1 MKIKGFDKD
10 LKCRGFQFEIGKEYK
25 IDTNGKPL
33 ELCSGTVFH
42 YCDSLQKVHEYY
54 SCDDDSNRFCEIEVL
69 GEEVSDGEKCG
80 SDHIRILREIT
91 GEELDVLK
99 GLINGNTGIFNS
111 GNLNSGNLNSGD
123 RNSGNLNSGDLNS
136 GDRNSGDWN
145 SGDWNSGDQNSGDRN
160 SGNWNSGDRNSG
172 NRNSGNW
179 NSGDQNSGN
188 RNSGNWNSG
197 DWNSGDQNSGSHNQG
212 SYNSGNYNR
221 GYGNSD
227 ERNSG
232 WRNSGRR
239 NMGDRNSGCGNV
251 GDKNTGHDNIGSWNT
266 GRRNRGNS
274 NSGMFNRCSH
284 SNGFFCTT
292 EPTVRMFNKDTNL
305 TYDDFLRSE
314 WHRVLNFG
322 LFHLTEWVTYTD
334 AEKQADPVKELT
346 EGYLKTRSFEEA
358 CRIWWENLSEKDKKI
373 VQSMPNFDADVFEEI
388 TGIKL
393 K

>member
-33 ELCSGTVFH
+33 ELCSDTVFH

-54 SCDDDSNRFCEIEVL
+54 SCNDDSNRFCEIEVL
-69 GEEVSDGEKCG
+69 GEEVSDKEKCG
-80 SDHIRILREIT
+80 SNHIRILREIT
-91 GEELDVLK
+91 GEELDILK

-111 GNLNSGNLNSGD
+111 GKWNSGNRNSGDRNSGDRNSGNLNSGNLNSGNLNSGDWNSGNRNSGNLNSGD
-123 RNSGNLNSGDLNS
+123 RNSGNLNSGN
-136 GDRNSGDWN
+136 
-145 SGDWNSGDQNSGDRN
+145 RN
-160 SGNWNSGDRNSG
+160 SGNLNSGNRNSG
-172 NRNSGNW
+172 NRNSGNL
-179 NSGDQNSGN
+179 
-188 RNSGNWNSG
+188 
-197 DWNSGDQNSGSHNQG
+197 NSGSHNQG

-221 GYGNSD
+221 GHGNSD

-305 TYDDFLRSE
+305 TYDDFSRSE

-334 AEKQADPVKELT
+334 AEKQADPEKELT

-358 CRIWWENLSEKDKKI
+358 CRIWWEHLSEKDKKI
-373 VQSMPNFDADVFEEI
+373 VQSMPNFDADIFEEI

>member
-1 MKIKGFDKD
+1 MHSYELSTDHGD
-10 LKCRGFQFEIGKEYK
+10 LESIEIMSRPE
-25 IDTNGKPL
+25 
-33 ELCSGTVFH
+33 
-42 YCDSLQKVHEYY
+42 
-54 SCDDDSNRFCEIEVL
+54 
-69 GEEVSDGEKCG
+69 
-80 SDHIRILREIT
+80 T
-91 GEELDVLK
+91 GEDFM
-99 GLINGNTGIFNS
+99 NGDRNS
-111 GNLNSGNLNSGD
+111 GDLNSGD
-123 RNSGNLNSGDLNS
+123 RNSGNLNSGDRNS
-136 GDRNSGDWN
+136 GDRNSGDL
-145 SGDWNSGDQNSGDRN
+145 
-160 SGNWNSGDRNSG
+160 
-172 NRNSGNW
+172 
-179 NSGDQNSGN
+179 
-188 RNSGNWNSG
+188 
-197 DWNSGDQNSGSHNQG
+197 NSGSHNQG

-305 TYDDFLRSE
+305 TYDDFSRSE

-322 LFHLTEWVTYTD
+322 IFQLTEWVAYTD
-334 AEKQADPVKELT
+334 AEKKADPEKELT

-358 CRIWWENLSEKDKKI
+358 CQLWWEHLSEKDKKI
-373 VQSMPNFDADVFEEI
+373 VQSMPNFDADIFEEI

>member
-10 LKCRGFQFEIGKEYK
+10 LKCRGFQFEVGKEYK
-25 IDTNGKPL
+25 IDTHGKPL
-33 ELCSGTVFH
+33 ELCSDTVFH

-54 SCDDDSNRFCEIEVL
+54 SCYDDSNRFCEIEVL
-69 GEEVSDGEKCG
+69 GEEVSDEEKCG
-80 SDHIRILREIT
+80 SNHIRILREIT
-91 GEELDVLK
+91 GEELDILK

-111 GNLNSGNLNSGD
+111 GD
-123 RNSGNLNSGDLNS
+123 QNS
-136 GDRNSGDWN
+136 GDRNSGDR
-145 SGDWNSGDQNSGDRN
+145 NSGDQNSGDRN
-160 SGNWNSGDRNSG
+160 SG
-172 NRNSGNW
+172 
-179 NSGDQNSGN
+179 DQ
-188 RNSGNWNSG
+188 
-197 DWNSGDQNSGSHNQG
+197 
-212 SYNSGNYNR
+212 
-221 GYGNSD
+221 NSD

-232 WRNSGRR
+232 WYNSGRR

-251 GDKNTGHDNIGSWNT
+251 GNNNTGHDNSGSWNT

-305 TYDDFLRSE
+305 TYDDFSRSE

-322 LFHLTEWVTYTD
+322 IFQLTEWVAYTD
-334 AEKQADPVKELT
+334 AEKKADPEKELT

-358 CRIWWENLSEKDKKI
+358 CRIWWEHLSEKDKKI
-373 VQSMPNFDADVFEEI
+373 VQSMPNFDADIFEEI